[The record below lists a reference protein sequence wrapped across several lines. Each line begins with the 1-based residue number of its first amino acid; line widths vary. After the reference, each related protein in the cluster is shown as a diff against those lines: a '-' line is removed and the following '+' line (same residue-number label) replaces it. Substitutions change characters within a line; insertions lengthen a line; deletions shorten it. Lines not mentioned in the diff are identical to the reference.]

1 MPDDFAS
8 RFDSYASIL
17 GPLGRPHSFG
27 TLGTDI
33 AAQVGLGVAAYGELS
48 RLYVTSGIAARIVDM
63 PSDDAVA
70 RGFRLDDEEENSDQ
84 DLKSELDR
92 LRVGPLCADGI
103 RWSRLYGASLLV
115 LLIKDGG
122 LWEEPLNEGSID
134 RIEKILAYE
143 SFDIKVESFYSD
155 PSQENFGEPETYRLI
170 SPDSRKFF
178 IVHESRTIRIS
189 GDPLPRYARQWTNVP
204 WQGRSAL
211 FIARKSLLDYI
222 NAINWATLLLER
234 KQQPIYS
241 MAGLADLIKTPEGV
255 ERARGQVRLVDECR
269 STMNTVMLN
278 GGTTTNTTKDDYKI
292 LDLSLGGVKDVIEQ
306 VELKLCADTGIPATK
321 LFGRSPAG
329 MNSTGEADQ
338 EGYYQLVSSIQRN
351 DLAPALNRIYTLI
364 FAQKSYRGKKRTDFE
379 ICFNPMWLPSEKEQ
393 AETKWKLAQ
402 ASFQDAQS
410 AIGFIEIGVI
420 SQQDMRNHLV
430 DEGKYGL
437 TSKTLPPPPD
447 LAVAVDPRN
456 PDRALVNALKPNVGQ
471 PAPANPPPQ

>member
-1 MPDDFAS
+1 
-8 RFDSYASIL
+8 
-17 GPLGRPHSFG
+17 
-27 TLGTDI
+27 
-33 AAQVGLGVAAYGELS
+33 
-48 RLYVTSGIAARIVDM
+48 
-63 PSDDAVA
+63 
-70 RGFRLDDEEENSDQ
+70 
-84 DLKSELDR
+84 
-92 LRVGPLCADGI
+92 
-103 RWSRLYGASLLV
+103 
-115 LLIKDGG
+115 
-122 LWEEPLNEGSID
+122 
-134 RIEKILAYE
+134 
-143 SFDIKVESFYSD
+143 
-155 PSQENFGEPETYRLI
+155 
-170 SPDSRKFF
+170 
-178 IVHESRTIRIS
+178 
-189 GDPLPRYARQWTNVP
+189 
-204 WQGRSAL
+204 
-211 FIARKSLLDYI
+211 
-222 NAINWATLLLER
+222 
-234 KQQPIYS
+234 
-241 MAGLADLIKTPEGV
+241 
-255 ERARGQVRLVDECR
+255 
-269 STMNTVMLN
+269 MNTVMLN